1 MPAHEDLSGA
11 LLECLRDVS
20 SLLEHAQST
29 AARQQEALVNNDAE
43 AVAITSASQE
53 DVLRRIAQAD
63 ERAAAVAAGIAEQTG
78 LDIET
83 ADVEAIAE
91 AAGGPYAVLIEREL
105 ARIRELAR
113 RVRDANE
120 LNSKLIANGLDVITS
135 CLRIVA
141 REPEPTVYSA
151 SASRAGSENWALS
164 LDLRV

>member
-1 MPAHEDLSGA
+1 MSAHEELAGA
-11 LLECLRDVS
+11 LLECLRDIS
-20 SLLEHAQST
+20 SLLDHAHST
-29 AARQQEALVNNDAE
+29 AARQQEALVNSDTE

-63 ERAAAVAAGIAEQTG
+63 ERAAAVAAGIAEQAG

-83 ADVEAIAE
+83 ADAKAIAE

-105 ARIRELAR
+105 ARIPELAR

-141 REPEPTVYSA
+141 CEPEPTVYSA
-151 SASRAGSENWALS
+151 GASYTGSENWALS
-164 LDLRV
+164 LDSRV